1 MGMGAESSRVRGRG
15 KFEESAWKVCGKFEG
30 MGVESARKV
39 AGVMWACKVREKCV
53 ESWRVWAWNVR
64 GKLEGVGVRKFI
76 AGTRGGGGLCKVNGK
91 VKAWDRNVLGNV
103 EGVAG
108 KCVGNCLWVCE
119 LALTG

>member
-1 MGMGAESSRVRGRG
+1 M
-15 KFEESAWKVCGKFEG
+15 ESAWKVRRNGRGKC
-30 MGVESARKV
+30 A
-39 AGVMWACKVREKCV
+39 

-76 AGTRGGGGLCKVNGK
+76 AGTWGKGLCKVNGK
-91 VKAWDRNVLGNV
+91 VKAWDRYVLGNV

-119 LALTG
+119 LGRDTESA